1 MRQGRDVGKKR
12 REEGRMGKRRER
24 YGGGRDRENDKG
36 KCEMLKAIRILG
48 EVLRNEIALGGELV
62 GEGGEHRR

>member
-1 MRQGRDVGKKR
+1 MWVRREGKREEWARGGRDM
-12 REEGRMGKRRER
+12 E
-24 YGGGRDRENDKG
+24 GGRDRENDKG

-48 EVLRNEIALGGELV
+48 EVLRNEIALGGEIV